1 MFRHLLLL
9 GHLLILGGVPV
20 TTLSGQPAAAVQVR
34 GAMRNVMW
42 KGELGGVI
50 NLDTLD
56 REGLYGVG
64 PVAGLRGELLIMNG
78 TIYQASVVT
87 ETRMQVDSVAGAQAP
102 FFVYAQQAH
111 WLEVSLPDSITSM
124 ETLEK
129 YLDQVT
135 VGLPRPFVFK
145 LQGTLDSAL
154 IHVVNLAPGSIVR
167 SPTEAHR
174 GQQDYPLQQVPVD
187 VIGFFSTEHQG
198 VFTHHDSYLHLHA
211 ITANRK
217 LMGHLDF
224 AAFSPGALQLFL
236 PTY

>member
-9 GHLLILGGVPV
+9 GHLLILGGVSV
-20 TTLSGQPAAAVQVR
+20 TTLPGQPATTVQFR

-56 REGLYGVG
+56 RKGLYGVG
-64 PVAGLRGELLIMNG
+64 PVAGLRGELLILNG

-87 ETRMQVDSVAGAQAP
+87 DTRMQVDVVDGAQAP
-102 FFVYAQQAH
+102 FFVYAHQNR
-111 WLEVSLPDSITSM
+111 WREVLLPDSITSM

-129 YLDQVT
+129 YLDQST
-135 VGLPRPFVFK
+135 AGLPRPFVFK

-174 GQQDYPLQQVPVD
+174 GQQNYPLQHVPVD
-187 VIGFFSTEHQG
+187 IVGFFSTEHQG
-198 VFTHHDSYLHLHA
+198 VFTHHDSFLHLHA
-211 ITANRK
+211 ITADRK
-217 LMGHLDF
+217 RMGHLDLVS
-224 AAFSPGALQLFL
+224 FSPGALRLFL
-236 PTY
+236 PAY